1 MMSPYSVARTVMT
14 PPGGMIP
21 RYTVATTPTSYP
33 QMQSPVTWIH
43 PGAATG
49 YIMQP
54 PVIHRLQ
61 SDYLG
66 INCQLLYYWKTLIV
80 TKRTENNFLAGR
92 NDNPNT

>member
-1 MMSPYSVARTVMT
+1 MMSPYSVAPTVMT

-33 QMQSPVTWIH
+33 QMQSPGTWIH

-54 PVIHRLQ
+54 PVMH
-61 SDYLG
+61 LG
-66 INCQLLYYWKTLIV
+66 LFQK
-80 TKRTENNFLAGR
+80 
-92 NDNPNT
+92 